1 MFATSSSEIILSR
14 KHQFHMADT
23 HENGSGESRLD
34 RMERLM
40 AHLIEDHARFG
51 EDHDRFQ
58 LEHKQLLT
66 AQVVLTDRVD
76 KLAVKLDTT
85 ITAIQELTASQRHTD
100 ERLNA
105 LIAVVDDIV
114 RGRPPQ

>member
-1 MFATSSSEIILSR
+1 MPG
-14 KHQFHMADT
+14 T

-34 RMERLM
+34 RMEGLM
-40 AHLIEDHARFG
+40 ALLIDDHVQFR
-51 EDHDRFQ
+51 E
-58 LEHKQLLT
+58 EHRMLLA

-76 KLAVKLDTT
+76 KLGARLDTT

-105 LIAVVDDIV
+105 LIGVVDELV
-114 RGRPPQ
+114 RRRPPQ

>member
-1 MFATSSSEIILSR
+1 MPD
-14 KHQFHMADT
+14 M

-34 RMERLM
+34 RMERMM
-40 AHLIEDHARFG
+40 AELAEGHVRF
-51 EDHDRFQ
+51 DD
-58 LEHKQLLT
+58 EHKRLLT

-76 KLAVKLDTT
+76 KLAVTLDT
-85 ITAIQELTASQRHTD
+85 AIKELSASQRHTD

-114 RGRPPQ
+114 RRRPPQ